1 MLMSKYDN
9 FSKEE
14 LIKLLLDCEE
24 QRAFSYEDQLKLA
37 ILDKS
42 PFTVWASDRNCI
54 IKMWSGQCESMYGRR
69 KEDVL
74 GKDFVD
80 LFVSPDE
87 QAAARRDQLEIIDND
102 KEFHNIANDQGRNGN
117 TLQLITN
124 CFRIKDP
131 QSGEFWN
138 AEMGVAIDYYEEEKK
153 QLERNIEEGRMIQTL
168 ISDFSAI
175 QNQYREQFFDR
186 KESLLAAIR
195 NGKIQAAKKQ
205 KLNDYIIH
213 TQEFVQ
219 KVKEIDIQ
227 IDSVSEIYSV
237 KIKKCT
243 SSSSCV
249 QIKSDFISAL
259 RKILNEF
266 DEIVVQYEIICLEL
280 TNQSSIVSLRDE
292 IMKATTAKN
301 TRLEALAQEVWL
313 KAEDAIKEYTNLGA
327 HLNAESSRLLQLK
340 SRRDTVK
347 DIKNEIHI
355 IADEIYSQL
364 SNATTEDSLNEIKIS
379 MENRYKEIETQLQE
393 IRKGLAI

>member
-1 MLMSKYDN
+1 MSKYDN

-14 LIKLLLDCEE
+14 LIKLLLDFEGK
-24 QRAFSYEDQLKLA
+24 RAFSYEDQLKLA

-42 PFTVWASDRNCI
+42 PFTIWASDRNCI

-124 CFRIKDP
+124 CFRITDP

-168 ISDFSAI
+168 ISDFSAT

-186 KESLLAAIR
+186 KESLLSAIR
-195 NGKIQAAKKQ
+195 NGKIEAAKKK
-205 KLNDYIIH
+205 KLDEYIRC
-213 TQEFVQ
+213 TQEFVK
-219 KVKEIDIQ
+219 KVKEIDDQ
-227 IDSVSEIYSV
+227 IDSISENYSA

-249 QIKSDFISAL
+249 QIKNEFVSAL
-259 RKILNEF
+259 RKALNEF
-266 DEIVVQYEIICLEL
+266 DEIVVQYEIVCLEL
-280 TNQSSIVSLRDE
+280 TNQASIVSLRDE
-292 IMKATTAKN
+292 IMRATTAKN
-301 TRLEALAQEVWL
+301 TRLESLAQEVWL
-313 KAEDAIKEYTNLGA
+313 KAEDAIKEYTNLGP
-327 HLNAESSRLLQLK
+327 HINAESSRLLQLR
-340 SRRDTVK
+340 SQRDAVK

-364 SNATTEDSLNEIKIS
+364 SNATTEDSLNDIKLS
-379 MENRYKEIETQLQE
+379 MDNRYKEIETQLQE

>member
-1 MLMSKYDN
+1 MSKYDN

-14 LIKLLLDCEE
+14 LIKLLLDYEGK
-24 QRAFSYEDQLKLA
+24 RAFSYEDQLKLA

-42 PFTVWASDRNCI
+42 PFTIWASDRNCI

-69 KEDVL
+69 KEDVI

-80 LFVSPDE
+80 LFVAPDE
-87 QAAARRDQLEIIDND
+87 QAAARRDQLEIIDNE

-131 QSGEFWN
+131 KSGEFWN

-153 QLERNIEEGRMIQTL
+153 QLERNIEEGRLIHTL
-168 ISDFSAI
+168 VSDFSET
-175 QNQYREQFFDR
+175 QNQYREQFFGR

-195 NGKIQAAKKQ
+195 NEKIEAAKKQ
-205 KLNDYIIH
+205 KLEEYIKH

-219 KVKEIDIQ
+219 KVKEIESQ
-227 IDSVSEIYSV
+227 IDSVSEEYSV
-237 KIKKCT
+237 KIMKCT
-243 SSSSCV
+243 SSSYCV
-249 QIKSDFISAL
+249 RIKNEFISAL

-266 DEIVVQYEIICLEL
+266 DEIVVQFEIICLEL
-280 TNQSSIVSLRDE
+280 TNQSSVVSLRDE

-301 TRLEALAQEVWL
+301 TRLESLAQEVWL

-327 HLNAESSRLLQLK
+327 HIDADSSRLSQLK
-340 SRRDTVK
+340 SQRDTVK
-347 DIKNEIHI
+347 DLKNEIHI

-364 SNATTEDSLNEIKIS
+364 SNTTTEEVLNEIKMS
-379 MENRYKEIETQLQE
+379 MENQYKEIEARLQE
-393 IRKGLAI
+393 IRKGLVI